1 MEDDFQNELLEEND
15 TIENSEDD
23 YYFDFMLGKK
33 VYREKRSEGIEQR
46 RERNRGDSWILGG
59 RSRDSSE
66 ENKDKKEASDGVMHY
81 LDQID
86 MDLVFSNIDLFMN
99 SANELKPLIKKVK
112 PMFKKWLD

>member
-1 MEDDFQNELLEEND
+1 MEDDFQNHIEEKD
-15 TIENSEDD
+15 TIENSEED

-46 RERNRGDSWILGG
+46 RERNRGDSWILGS
-59 RSRDSSE
+59 RSRDSNE
-66 ENKDKKEASDGVMHY
+66 ENKEKKEASDGVMHY

-86 MDLVFSNIDLFMN
+86 MNLVFSNIDLFMN